1 MGIEITDD
9 ELWSMDPE
17 LLIKLQAHLNKHRK
31 KLLDSVV
38 PEDGKEKISEK
49 IDKTLQELSV
59 IKSLDMA
66 DTTAQFEE
74 VQTVQGQFL
83 GTRITQSDRT
93 YIARQWHITDEVW
106 QILGAAVKAGYGKFW
121 RHSHPQDSYFLG
133 SKNYLKGSH
142 HIGCSLSHFD
152 PWIFVLGAECLS
164 KKSGLQTVK
173 EITFNKNVGHLVQEC
188 LNVEYSEP
196 QIEGDIKRGR
206 FRVQTNGGHNYTT
219 HKNDFEKII
228 NHVALN
234 QRSQF

>member
-1 MGIEITDD
+1 MVDIYWGDD
-9 ELWSMDPE
+9 ASSPNYIAPKCVIGLRYRLSFISSPSENC
-17 LLIKLQAHLNKHRK
+17 HL
-31 KLLDSVV
+31 V
-38 PEDGKEKISEK
+38 
-49 IDKTLQELSV
+49 
-59 IKSLDMA
+59 
-66 DTTAQFEE
+66 EE
-74 VQTVQGQFL
+74 VPSRKMTL
-83 GTRITQSDRT
+83 NS
-93 YIARQWHITDEVW
+93 
-106 QILGAAVKAGYGKFW
+106 GASK
-121 RHSHPQDSYFLG
+121 QLYFLG

-219 HKNDFEKII
+219 HKDDFEKII